1 VVTVTDTVRRAATPQ
16 PPRAARSDA
25 EKHRAPGS
33 SLRRAAAS
41 RRPVAPA
48 GPDAA
53 RVVCAQDAPKSS
65 WLHTMQSNTPKPQD
79 AALRRDLD
87 GLLDPEADASDRAA
101 KFAQF
106 AVRSAARALALSLA
120 DHILR
125 RAGVHR

>member
-1 VVTVTDTVRRAATPQ
+1 M
-16 PPRAARSDA
+16 
-25 EKHRAPGS
+25 
-33 SLRRAAAS
+33 
-41 RRPVAPA
+41 APA

-53 RVVCAQDAPKSS
+53 RVACAQDAPKSS

-120 DHILR
+120 DHRGAQESIDDGICRLAAVAIAQNALNVVKAR
-125 RAGVHR
+125 CVRARCAA